1 MTLTSINNHPLVN
14 KLLTN
19 RWPQFI
25 LQALLLAAFLFT
37 ILSGWIGTP
46 VGSHNFGIVFLWITW
61 WALLILVAVPFF
73 GRGWCSICPIPLPGE
88 WLQRGNLL
96 GKKNEAGRS
105 QVSKAI
111 DGIGSSE
118 APSPQETIH
127 RRWPRVFRNI
137 WLQNGSFLLLGLF
150 SPIILTSPQ
159 VTAVVLA
166 LMLVLAFATSIF
178 FERRSFCRYLC
189 PVSGFIGL
197 YSQVSPLE
205 LRIRNK
211 QDCVTCLGKPC
222 YNGSTT
228 GYGCPWDIFPAG
240 LQKNTNCG
248 LCLEC
253 VRVCPKNNISIN
265 LRSFATDLVQPLT
278 RMDEAYKSFIM
289 LGSAITYAAVLL
301 GPWGALK
308 LHSYAV
314 FTPGWIGYALAFLG
328 LNLVIL
334 PGLFFSL
341 MKLNLKGASP
351 RAGFT
356 AFSTILIPLGLMF
369 WLAFSLSFLAS
380 NVSYIGISLSDPLGW
395 GWNLIGTAGL
405 GWQPIGGFF
414 IQPLQVLSLV
424 GGLGWSTQLAIKMAK
439 VQNVSPLPA
448 IIFCLLTTLIMLW
461 LIT

>member
-1 MTLTSINNHPLVN
+1 MPSINDHPVIN
-14 KLLTN
+14 QMLTN

-25 LQALLLAAFLFT
+25 LQTLLLAGFLFT
-37 ILSGWIGTP
+37 IISGSIGTP

-96 GKKNEAGRS
+96 GKGKNQNLA
-105 QVSKAI
+105 QVELIK
-111 DGIGSSE
+111 DGIGFSRLKV
-118 APSPQETIH
+118 AQKTT
-127 RRWPRVFRNI
+127 RRPWPRAFRNI
-137 WLQNGSFLLLGLF
+137 WFQNGSFLLLGLF
-150 SPIILTSPQ
+150 SPIILTSPEI
-159 VTAVVLA
+159 TAVVLA
-166 LMLVLAFATSIF
+166 LMLIIAFATSIF

-197 YSQVSPLE
+197 YSQLAPLE

-211 QDCVTCLGKPC
+211 QDCVTCPGKPC

-253 VRVCPKNNISIN
+253 ARVCPKNNISMN
-265 LRSFATDLVQPLT
+265 VRRFAADLEQPLT

-289 LGSAITYAAVLL
+289 LGSAMSYAAILL
-301 GPWGALK
+301 GPWGGLK
-308 LHSYAV
+308 LQAYSV
-314 FTPGWIGYALAFLG
+314 FTWGWLGYVFAFLG
-328 LNLVIL
+328 LNLAIL

-341 MKLNLKGASP
+341 LKLNPKIASP

-356 AFSTILIPLGLMF
+356 AFSTALIPLGLMF

-380 NVSYIGISLSDPLGW
+380 NASYIAISLSDPLGW
-395 GWNLIGTAGL
+395 GWNLFGTAGL
-405 GWQPIGGFF
+405 GWQPLGGFF
-414 IQPLQVLSLV
+414 IQPLQVLSLA
-424 GGLGWSTQLAIKMAK
+424 GGLGLSARLAIKMAK
-439 VQNVSPLPA
+439 KQNTSPLPA
-448 IIFCLLTTLIMLW
+448 IIFCLLMTLVMIW